1 MQKANS
7 GKRKTLCECRRQSIS
22 KKKYGIE
29 TKGDDFICNRCRH
42 NFYADKKPKE
52 NPYET
57 QTAKGEGDDYVPP
70 HPQPR
75 STVISSPPSV
85 SLKIPSTSKSHNY
98 CFICKRPG
106 PKLIV
111 VTSDTRLQTFVQHNI
126 LVPAGCRCCPN
137 HINNEQFIEEAIVNL
152 PTTETAFVNRSMVI
166 NLLNKMR
173 EIITT
178 QQKAKFDFES
188 MLFLYDSDCINI
200 TGLNKS
206 NFNELSNCIKPY
218 IRNTPARSYKMAL
231 GLFLLKLKSGISN
244 KLLSTLFSISRSS
257 VKRAV
262 ASVRKTLMNYF
273 VPFHLGLN
281 HITRQDVITTH
292 TRPLAQ
298 YLFGD
303 GHTAIL
309 VLDGTYIY
317 IQKSNN
323 FQFQR
328 RSYSMH
334 KERPLVKPMII
345 TTTTGYFVTV
355 VGPYLADSKNND
367 SSILNHILRTNIE
380 CIRSWIAEDDVF
392 IVDRGFRDSL
402 GMLEELGI
410 KAQMPSFMTKGE
422 KQMQTEDANA
432 SRLVTKVS

>member
-7 GKRKTLCECRRQSIS
+7 GKRKTLCECRHQSIS

-29 TKGDDFICNRCRH
+29 TKYDDFRCNRCRH

-75 STVISSPPSV
+75 STVISSPPYV

-126 LVPAGCRCCPN
+126 LVPVGCRCCPN

-152 PTTETAFVNRSMVI
+152 PTTETAFVNRSTVI

-188 MLFLYDSDCINI
+188 MLFLSDSDCINI
-200 TGLNKS
+200 TGLSKS

-218 IRNTPARSYKMAL
+218 IRNKPARRYKMAL
-231 GLFLLKLKSGISN
+231 GLFLLK
-244 KLLSTLFSISRSS
+244 
-257 VKRAV
+257 
-262 ASVRKTLMNYF
+262 
-273 VPFHLGLN
+273 
-281 HITRQDVITTH
+281 
-292 TRPLAQ
+292 
-298 YLFGD
+298 
-303 GHTAIL
+303 
-309 VLDGTYIY
+309 
-317 IQKSNN
+317 
-323 FQFQR
+323 
-328 RSYSMH
+328 
-334 KERPLVKPMII
+334 
-345 TTTTGYFVTV
+345 
-355 VGPYLADSKNND
+355 
-367 SSILNHILRTNIE
+367 
-380 CIRSWIAEDDVF
+380 
-392 IVDRGFRDSL
+392 
-402 GMLEELGI
+402 
-410 KAQMPSFMTKGE
+410 
-422 KQMQTEDANA
+422 
-432 SRLVTKVS
+432 